1 MRRSMGVLIVLAS
14 LSCKGESPTQ
24 SNNLGPAPPS
34 LYPTATSFAVAVPG
48 GASELEVSVTL
59 HNYTAT
65 HLQAVV
71 SSSCPF
77 AVRFFPDSSGA
88 YEYIG
93 VVGCPAGGSKLDVA
107 PGDSAVLTRMF
118 GADTLA
124 TFAPGNYGINI
135 LVGTVSGWI
144 GAWAG
149 AIQLPLEP
157 PLAARTT
164 TALPPA
170 TSSANK

>member
-1 MRRSMGVLIVLAS
+1 MRRSIAVLIVLCS
-14 LSCKGESPTQ
+14 LACKGGSPTQ
-24 SNNLGPAPPS
+24 DYGLRTAPPT
-34 LYPTATSFAVAVPG
+34 LYPTATSIAVAVPG
-48 GASELEVSVTL
+48 GAVALAVSVTL
-59 HNYTAT
+59 HNYTTT

-93 VVGCPAGGSKLDVA
+93 VVGCPSGGSELDIA

-118 GADTLA
+118 SVDSLATLA
-124 TFAPGNYGINI
+124 RGTYGVNI
-135 LVGTVSGWI
+135 LVGTATGSV

-149 AIQLPLEP
+149 AIQLPLVL
-157 PLAARTT
+157 PLAARAT
-164 TALPPA
+164 TAPPRDP
-170 TSSANK
+170 